1 MIKDELVQRIV
12 AQLSWRHNIILMSKL
27 NDNQAIG
34 LLLCK
39 SKDILTAKWTLKGTN
54 VPIGIS
60 SFELD
65 KYVSEDILA
74 KLPTEEDLNIHIDIN
89 DNQKAIYKWI
99 D

>member
-39 SKDILTAKWTLKGTN
+39 SKDILTAK
-54 VPIGIS
+54 
-60 SFELD
+60 
-65 KYVSEDILA
+65 
-74 KLPTEEDLNIHIDIN
+74 
-89 DNQKAIYKWI
+89 
-99 D
+99 